1 MEGPLN
7 AIKMPD
13 ALSQRD
19 LRISSVNAKVTYEN
33 YLSFNYW
40 ECKILSKQGI
50 IIENFIFLHRI
61 VGRKW

>member
-19 LRISSVNAKVTYEN
+19 LRISYVNAKVAYKKW
-33 YLSFNYW
+33 YMIQL
-40 ECKILSKQGI
+40 KILSMQGI
-50 IIENFIFLHRI
+50 IIVNFIFLYRI
-61 VGRKW
+61 MGR

>member
-19 LRISSVNAKVTYEN
+19 LHISSVNAKVTYEN
-33 YLSFNYW
+33 DLQFKYW
-40 ECKILSKQGI
+40 E
-50 IIENFIFLHRI
+50 
-61 VGRKW
+61 

>member
-19 LRISSVNAKVTYEN
+19 LRISSVNAKVTYKKWPIIQLLN
-33 YLSFNYW
+33 Y
-40 ECKILSKQGI
+40 
-50 IIENFIFLHRI
+50 IEASNHD
-61 VGRKW
+61 